1 MTRMKLGVLVG
12 IPCFNEE
19 TTVGEITRSI
29 LSENSSEFSFRV
41 VVVNDGSTDN
51 TVRNALVAGAEV
63 ITHKSNRGLGSA
75 FETFREFAL
84 KQDED
89 FFVVIDGDGQFLPS
103 QILSLL
109 PTLIEGKADV
119 VLGSR
124 FAMGR
129 PKTQPIQNY
138 FGNIFASRVV
148 SRVSRSRFTD
158 VSCGFRAYSRKSL
171 SLLRNLQPF
180 NFSQHTLLQAT
191 KLGLVVKEIPI
202 AVNYSPS
209 RKTRMATSFSSQSL
223 LITRSVF
230 SSIRELYPLRFY
242 SYLSLLFFL
251 PSAGFG
257 FVFVL
262 HFLRTGRFTGYL
274 FAGLLSAF
282 LLLIGLLLILVGLIS
297 ESLGE
302 IRKDQS
308 RIIARLDSKN
318 GHSVQ

>member
-1 MTRMKLGVLVG
+1 MKLEVLVG

-19 TTVGEITRSI
+19 ATVGEITRSI

-41 VVVNDGSTDN
+41 IVVNDGSTDN

-89 FFVVIDGDGQFLPS
+89 IFVVIDGDGQFPPS

-124 FAMGR
+124 FTKGR
-129 PKTQPIQNY
+129 PKTQPFQNY
-138 FGNIFASRVV
+138 FGNLLASHIV
-148 SRVSRSRFTD
+148 SRVTRSRFTD

-202 AVNYSPS
+202 VVNYSLS

-223 LITRSVF
+223 LIARSVF

-257 FVFVL
+257 VVFVL
-262 HFLRTGRFTGYL
+262 HFLRTGKFTGYL

-308 RIIARLDSKN
+308 RIIARLDNNN
-318 GHSVQ
+318 GFSDQ